1 MKKSALPALA
11 LAVAFAFFSCS
22 NEDGADYDYE
32 SNNAVVNFTL
42 GSNVLSFDTSFAY
55 DDSLLVG
62 ADNGSYSPA
71 LARFAFALA
80 FDCYDT
86 TKVSL
91 KTSAKNPSS
100 SYDNTTLYENFGF
113 EDAEYV
119 ELSASDYLAD
129 TRDLTNA
136 VFAHK
141 TVESGGKKYQ
151 IFTVA
156 VQGSSGMDQ
165 WFSNFDVGD
174 FSDAAT
180 TKTYATLSATHSVAV
195 AVAAGADAAKQA
207 SVQSESI
214 SNYTRLA
221 TSFAT
226 EHKGFAL
233 ASIRLK
239 KKFEAYVAEH
249 EVTGSEKIVLLT
261 GHSRGAAI
269 ANILGKVY
277 EDDSGWT
284 SFAYGFATPRTTTA
298 SNASEYKTIFNIV
311 NTDDLVTELPLKSWG
326 FTRYG
331 TDKAASISST
341 YLSAWKKTLPLAS
354 DYVSANGE
362 DTSYLNGVASGR
374 ADLYKLENASASQC
388 NTFSLT
394 FDTEAEAIEMF
405 KYLRSYGFG
414 IASYDPYS
422 LFNATATTNA
432 DGSTT
437 YSVPADD
444 DGKYTL
450 SATFRPQFF
459 LNTLVM
465 SICLAS
471 SDATAATK
479 FVTTMCGGF
488 TDLHKNALYT
498 MSQKITGFAYSHSA
512 PCYAI
517 LAENLK

>member
-1 MKKSALPALA
+1 MFLKLTGKMKKSALPAIA
-11 LAVAFAFFSCS
+11 LAFAFAFFSCS
-22 NEDGADYDYE
+22 NDDGADYDYE

-62 ADNGSYSPA
+62 ADNSAYSPA

-91 KTSAKNPSS
+91 KTSSKNPSS
-100 SYDNTTLYENFGF
+100 SYDNTALYSNFGF

-119 ELSASDYLAD
+119 ELSSSDYLAD

-141 TVESGGKKYQ
+141 EVPANGKSYQ

-180 TKTYATLSATHSVAV
+180 TKTYATLSATHSVAAAVV
-195 AVAAGADAAKQA
+195 AGNTDQS
-207 SVQSESI
+207 SVQAESI
-214 SNYTRLA
+214 TNYTTLA
-221 TSFAT
+221 SSFAT

-233 ASIRLK
+233 ASLRLK
-239 KKFEAYVAEH
+239 EKFEAYVAEH
-249 EVTGSEKIVLLT
+249 EVSGSEKIVLLT

-284 SFAYGFATPRTTTA
+284 SFSYGFATPRTTTNE
-298 SNASEYKTIFNIV
+298 NASSYKTIFNIV
-311 NTDDLVTELPLKSWG
+311 NTDDLVTELPLKNWG

-341 YLSAWKKTLPLAS
+341 YLSEWKKILPLAS
-354 DYVSANGE
+354 AYVSANGE
-362 DTSYLNGVASGR
+362 DTSYLNGVASDR
-374 ADLYKLENASASQC
+374 TDLYKLEDSSAASY

-394 FDTEAEAIEMF
+394 FDTEDDANAMLS
-405 KYLRSYGFG
+405 YLNGYGFG
-414 IASYDPYS
+414 IAAYDPYS
-422 LFNATATTNA
+422 TF
-432 DGSTT
+432 
-437 YSVPADD
+437 SVVEN

-471 SDATAATK
+471 SDTTAAAK
-479 FVTTMCGGF
+479 FVTTMCGGYS
-488 TDLHKNALYT
+488 DLHKRALFT

-512 PCYAI
+512 PCYSI
-517 LAENLK
+517 LADNLE

>member
-1 MKKSALPALA
+1 MFLKLTGKMKKSALPALA
-11 LAVAFAFFSCS
+11 LAFAFAFFSCS
-22 NEDGADYDYE
+22 NDDGADYDYE

-55 DDSLLVG
+55 DNSLLVG
-62 ADNGSYSPA
+62 ADNSAYSPA

-86 TKVSL
+86 AKVLL
-91 KTSAKNPSS
+91 KTSSKNPSS
-100 SYDNTTLYENFGF
+100 SYDNTALYANFGF

-141 TVESGGKKYQ
+141 TVKSGGKNYQ

-180 TKTYATLSATHSVAV
+180 TYATLSATHSVAA
-195 AVAAGADAAKQA
+195 AVAAGNTDQA
-207 SVQSESI
+207 SVQAESI
-214 SNYTRLA
+214 TNYTSLA
-221 TSFAT
+221 ASFAT

-233 ASIRLK
+233 ASLRLK
-239 KKFEAYVAEH
+239 EKFEAYVAEH
-249 EVTGSEKIVLLT
+249 EVSGSEKIVLLT

-284 SFAYGFATPRTTTA
+284 SFAYGFATPRTTTNE
-298 SNASEYKTIFNIV
+298 NASSYKTIFNIV
-311 NTDDLVTELPLKSWG
+311 NTDDLVTELPLKNWG

-341 YLSAWKKTLPLAS
+341 YLSEWKKTLPLAS

-362 DTSYLNGVASGR
+362 DTSYLDNVASDR
-374 ADLYKLENASASQC
+374 ADLYKLEDASAAAY
-388 NTFSLT
+388 NTFNLT
-394 FDTEAEAIEMF
+394 FGTEEEANAMLSCLQ
-405 KYLRSYGFG
+405 KYGFG

-422 LFNATATTNA
+422 TF
-432 DGSTT
+432 
-437 YSVPADD
+437 SVAEN

-471 SDATAATK
+471 SDTTAAAK
-479 FVTTMCGGF
+479 FVTTMCGGYS
-488 TDLHKNALYT
+488 DLHKRALYT

-512 PCYAI
+512 PCYSI
-517 LAENLK
+517 LADNLE

>member
-1 MKKSALPALA
+1 MFLKLTGKMKKSALPAIA
-11 LAVAFAFFSCS
+11 LAFAFAFFSCS
-22 NEDGADYDYE
+22 NDDGADYDYE

-62 ADNGSYSPA
+62 ADNSAYSPA
-71 LARFAFALA
+71 LARFAYALA

-86 TKVSL
+86 AKVSI
-91 KTSAKNPSS
+91 KTSSKNPSS
-100 SYDNTTLYENFGF
+100 SYDNTALYSNFGF

-119 ELSASDYLAD
+119 ELSSSDYLAD

-141 TVESGGKKYQ
+141 EVPANGKSYQ

-174 FSDAAT
+174 FSDVAT
-180 TKTYATLSATHSVAV
+180 TYATLSATHSVAA
-195 AVAAGADAAKQA
+195 AVAAGNTDQA
-207 SVQSESI
+207 SVQAESI
-214 SNYTRLA
+214 SNYTALA
-221 TSFAT
+221 SSFAT

-233 ASIRLK
+233 ASLRLK
-239 KKFEAYVAEH
+239 EKFEAYVAEH
-249 EVTGSEKIVLLT
+249 EVSGSEKIVLLT

-277 EDDSGWT
+277 EDDPGWT

-311 NTDDLVTELPLKSWG
+311 NTDDLVTELPLKNWN

-341 YLSAWKKTLPLAS
+341 YLSEWKKILPLAS
-354 DYVSANGE
+354 AYVSANGE
-362 DTSYLNGVASGR
+362 DTSYLDNVASDR
-374 ADLYKLENASASQC
+374 ADLYKLEDASAAQY
-388 NTFSLT
+388 NTFSQT
-394 FDTEAEAIEMF
+394 FDTEDKANEMLA
-405 KYLRSYGFG
+405 YLQKYGFG
-414 IASYDPYS
+414 IAAYDPYS
-422 LFNATATTNA
+422 TF
-432 DGSTT
+432 
-437 YSVPADD
+437 SVTEN

-471 SDATAATK
+471 SDTTAAAK
-479 FVTTMCGGF
+479 FVTTMCGGYS
-488 TDLHKNALYT
+488 DLHKNALYT

-512 PCYAI
+512 PCYSI
-517 LAENLK
+517 LADNLE

>member
-1 MKKSALPALA
+1 MFLKLTGKMKKSVLPV
-11 LAVAFAFFSCS
+11 LAVAFAFAFFSCS
-22 NEDGADYDYE
+22 NDDGADYDYE

-55 DDSLLVG
+55 DNSLLVG
-62 ADNGSYSPA
+62 ADNSAYSPA

-86 TKVSL
+86 AKVSL
-91 KTSAKNPSS
+91 KTSSKNPSS
-100 SYDNTTLYENFGF
+100 SYDNTTLYSNFGF
-113 EDAEYV
+113 KDAEYV

-141 TVESGGKKYQ
+141 TVDSGDKKYQ

-174 FSDAAT
+174 FSDAVT
-180 TKTYATLSATHSVAV
+180 TKAYATLSATHSVAA
-195 AVAAGADAAKQA
+195 AVAAGNTDQA
-207 SVQSESI
+207 SVQTESI
-214 SNYTRLA
+214 TNYTTLA
-221 TSFAT
+221 TLFAT

-233 ASIRLK
+233 ASLRLK
-239 KKFEAYVAEH
+239 EKFEAYVAEH
-249 EVTGSEKIVLLT
+249 EVSGSEKIVLFT

-277 EDDSGWT
+277 EGDSGWT

-311 NTDDLVTELPLKSWG
+311 NTDDLVTELPLKNWG

-341 YLSAWKKTLPLAS
+341 YLSEWKKILPLAS

-362 DTSYLNGVASGR
+362 DTSYLDNVASDR
-374 ADLYKLENASASQC
+374 ADLYKLDDASAAAY
-388 NTFSLT
+388 NTFNLT
-394 FDTEAEAIEMF
+394 FDTEEEAIEMF

-422 LFNATATTNA
+422 TF
-432 DGSTT
+432 
-437 YSVPADD
+437 SVTEN

-471 SDATAATK
+471 SDTTAAAK
-479 FVTTMCGGF
+479 FVTTMCGGYS
-488 TDLHKNALYT
+488 DLHKRALFT

-512 PCYAI
+512 PCYSI
-517 LAENLK
+517 LADNLE

>member
-1 MKKSALPALA
+1 MFLKLTGKMKKSALPALA
-11 LAVAFAFFSCS
+11 LAFAFAFFSCS
-22 NEDGADYDYE
+22 NDDGADYDYE

-62 ADNGSYSPA
+62 ADNSAYSPA

-91 KTSAKNPSS
+91 KTSSKNPSS

-119 ELSASDYLAD
+119 ELSSSDYLAD

-141 TVESGGKKYQ
+141 TVKSGGKNYQ

-180 TKTYATLSATHSVAV
+180 TTYATLSATHSVAV
-195 AVAAGADAAKQA
+195 AVAAGNTDQA
-207 SVQSESI
+207 SVQAESI
-214 SNYTRLA
+214 TNYTTLA
-221 TSFAT
+221 SSFAT

-233 ASIRLK
+233 ASLRLK
-239 KKFEAYVAEH
+239 EKFEAYVAEH
-249 EVTGSEKIVLLT
+249 EVSGSEKIVLLT

-284 SFAYGFATPRTTTA
+284 SFSYGFATPRTTTNE
-298 SNASEYKTIFNIV
+298 NASSYKTIFNIV
-311 NTDDLVTELPLKSWG
+311 NTDDLVTELPLKNWG

-341 YLSAWKKTLPLAS
+341 YLSEWKKILPLAS
-354 DYVSANGE
+354 AYVSANGE
-362 DTSYLNGVASGR
+362 DTSYLNGVASDR
-374 ADLYKLENASASQC
+374 ADLYKLDDASAAQY
-388 NTFSLT
+388 NTFNLT
-394 FDTEAEAIEMF
+394 FDTEDEANEMLA
-405 KYLRSYGFG
+405 YLKSYGFG

-422 LFNATATTNA
+422 TF
-432 DGSTT
+432 
-437 YSVPADD
+437 SVVEN

-471 SDATAATK
+471 SDTTAAAK
-479 FVTTMCGGF
+479 FVTTMCGGYS
-488 TDLHKNALYT
+488 DLHKYALYT

-517 LAENLK
+517 LADNLE

>member
-1 MKKSALPALA
+1 MFPKLTGKMKKSALPALA
-11 LAVAFAFFSCS
+11 LAFAFAFFSCS
-22 NEDGADYDYE
+22 NDDGADYDYE

-62 ADNGSYSPA
+62 ADNSAYSPA

-86 TKVSL
+86 AKVSL
-91 KTSAKNPSS
+91 KTSSKNPSS
-100 SYDNTTLYENFGF
+100 SYDNTALYSNFGF

-119 ELSASDYLAD
+119 ELSSSDYLAD

-141 TVESGGKKYQ
+141 EFSANGKSYQ

-180 TKTYATLSATHSVAV
+180 TKTYATLSATHSVAA
-195 AVAAGADAAKQA
+195 AVAAGNNDQA
-207 SVQSESI
+207 SVQAESI
-214 SNYTRLA
+214 TNYTTLA
-221 TSFAT
+221 SSFAT

-233 ASIRLK
+233 ASLRLK
-239 KKFEAYVAEH
+239 EKFEAYVAEH
-249 EVTGSEKIVLLT
+249 EVSGSEKIVLLT

-284 SFAYGFATPRTTTA
+284 SFAYGFATPRTTTNE
-298 SNASEYKTIFNIV
+298 NASSYKTIFNIV

-341 YLSAWKKTLPLAS
+341 YLSKWKKTLPLAS

-362 DTSYLNGVASGR
+362 DTSYLNGVASDR
-374 ADLYKLENASASQC
+374 ADLYKLEDASAVQN

-394 FDTEAEAIEMF
+394 FDTEDDANAMLS
-405 KYLRSYGFG
+405 YLQGYGFG
-414 IASYDPYS
+414 IAAYDPYS
-422 LFNATATTNA
+422 TF
-432 DGSTT
+432 
-437 YSVPADD
+437 SVVEN

-471 SDATAATK
+471 SDTTAAAK
-479 FVTTMCGGF
+479 FVTTMCGGYSL
-488 TDLHKNALYT
+488 LHKNALFT

-512 PCYAI
+512 PCYSI
-517 LAENLK
+517 LADNLE

>member
-1 MKKSALPALA
+1 MFLKLTGKMKKSALPVLA
-11 LAVAFAFFSCS
+11 LAFAFAFFSCS
-22 NEDGADYDYE
+22 NDDGADYDYE

-42 GSNVLSFDTSFAY
+42 GSNVLSFDTSFTY
-55 DDSLLVG
+55 DNSLLVG
-62 ADNGSYSPA
+62 ADNSAYSPA

-86 TKVSL
+86 AKVSL
-91 KTSAKNPSS
+91 KTSSKNPSS
-100 SYDNTTLYENFGF
+100 SYDNTALYANFGF
-113 EDAEYV
+113 EDAEFV
-119 ELSASDYLAD
+119 ELSSSDYLAD

-141 TVESGGKKYQ
+141 TVKSGGKNYQ

-207 SVQSESI
+207 SVQAESI
-214 SNYTRLA
+214 TNYTTLA
-221 TSFAT
+221 SSFST

-233 ASIRLK
+233 ASLRLK
-239 KKFEAYVAEH
+239 EKFEAYVAGH
-249 EVTGSEKIVLLT
+249 EVSGSEKIVLLT

-284 SFAYGFATPRTTTA
+284 SFAYGFATPRTTTNE
-298 SNASEYKTIFNIV
+298 NASSYRTIFNIV
-311 NTDDLVTELPLKSWG
+311 NTDDLVTELPLKNWG

-341 YLSAWKKTLPLAS
+341 YLSEWKKILPLAS

-362 DTSYLNGVASGR
+362 DTSYLDSVASDR
-374 ADLYKLENASASQC
+374 ADLYKLEDASAAQY
-388 NTFSLT
+388 NTFSLP
-394 FDTEAEAIEMF
+394 FDTESEANAMLA
-405 KYLRSYGFG
+405 YLKSYGFG

-422 LFNATATTNA
+422 TF
-432 DGSTT
+432 
-437 YSVPADD
+437 SVTEN

-471 SDATAATK
+471 SDTTAAAK
-479 FVTTMCGGF
+479 FVTTMCGGYSL
-488 TDLHKNALYT
+488 LHKRALYT

-512 PCYAI
+512 PCYSI
-517 LAENLK
+517 LADNLE

>member
-1 MKKSALPALA
+1 MFLKLTGKMKKSALPAIA
-11 LAVAFAFFSCS
+11 LAFAFAFFSCS
-22 NEDGADYDYE
+22 NDDGADYDYE

-62 ADNGSYSPA
+62 ADNSAYSPA

-100 SYDNTTLYENFGF
+100 SYDNTALYSNFGF

-195 AVAAGADAAKQA
+195 AYSVDKSVDTTKVQA
-207 SVQSESI
+207 ESI
-214 SNYTRLA
+214 SNYTTLA

-233 ASIRLK
+233 ASLRLK
-239 KKFEAYVAEH
+239 EKFEAYVAEH
-249 EVTGSEKIVLLT
+249 EVSGSEKIVLLT

-298 SNASEYKTIFNIV
+298 LNASEYKTIFNIV
-311 NTDDLVTELPLKSWG
+311 NTDDLVTELPLKNWN

-341 YLSAWKKTLPLAS
+341 YLSEWKKILPLAS
-354 DYVSANGE
+354 AYVSANGE
-362 DTSYLNGVASGR
+362 DTSYLDNVASDR
-374 ADLYKLENASASQC
+374 ADLYKLEDASAAQY

-394 FDTEAEAIEMF
+394 FDTEEEANAMLS
-405 KYLRSYGFG
+405 YLNGYGFG
-414 IASYDPYS
+414 IAAYDPYS
-422 LFNATATTNA
+422 TF
-432 DGSTT
+432 
-437 YSVPADD
+437 SVTEN

-471 SDATAATK
+471 SDTTAAAK
-479 FVTTMCGGF
+479 FVTTMCGGYSL
-488 TDLHKNALYT
+488 LHKNALYT

>member
-1 MKKSALPALA
+1 MKKSALLV
-11 LAVAFAFFSCS
+11 LAVAFAFAFFSCS
-22 NEDGADYDYE
+22 NDDGADYDYE

-91 KTSAKNPSS
+91 KTSANNPSS
-100 SYDNTTLYENFGF
+100 SYDNTALYSNFGF

-119 ELSASDYLAD
+119 ELSSSDYLAD

-136 VFAHK
+136 VFAQK
-141 TVESGGKKYQ
+141 TVKSGGKKYQ

-156 VQGSSGMDQ
+156 VQGSSGMNQ

-180 TKTYATLSATHSVAV
+180 TYATLSATHSVAA
-195 AVAAGADAAKQA
+195 AVAAENTDQA
-207 SVQSESI
+207 SVQAESVA
-214 SNYTRLA
+214 NYTTLA
-221 TSFAT
+221 SSFAT

-233 ASIRLK
+233 ASLRLK
-239 KKFEAYVAEH
+239 EKFDDYVTEH
-249 EVTGSEKIVLLT
+249 EVSGSEKIVLLT

-277 EDDSGWT
+277 EDDSDWT

-311 NTDDLVTELPLKSWG
+311 NTDDLVTELPLKNWG

-341 YLSAWKKTLPLAS
+341 YLSEWKKILPLAS

-362 DTSYLNGVASGR
+362 DTSYLDNVASNR
-374 ADLYKLENASASQC
+374 ADLYKLDDASAVQY
-388 NTFSLT
+388 NTFSQT
-394 FDTEAEAIEMF
+394 FDTEDKANEMLA
-405 KYLRSYGFG
+405 YLQKYGFG

-422 LFNATATTNA
+422 TF
-432 DGSTT
+432 
-437 YSVPADD
+437 SVVEN

-471 SDATAATK
+471 SDTTAAAK
-479 FVTTMCGGF
+479 FVTTMCGGYSL
-488 TDLHKNALYT
+488 LHKRALYT

-512 PCYAI
+512 PCYSI
-517 LAENLK
+517 LADNLE